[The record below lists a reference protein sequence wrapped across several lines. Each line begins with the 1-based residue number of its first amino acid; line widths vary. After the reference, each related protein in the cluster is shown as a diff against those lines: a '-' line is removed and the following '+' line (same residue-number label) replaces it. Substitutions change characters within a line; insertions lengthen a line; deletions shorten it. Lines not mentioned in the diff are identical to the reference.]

1 MRKEIAGAFFG
12 NDKRP
17 SYDVGK
23 LANVLRLLALGEKVI
38 NLKETEFRA
47 FIEGIEN
54 IVKLNKKFSK
64 SDYFN
69 VCGAGSIHWNIE
81 FKAAEE
87 TCDDGHYQLWIGNET
102 GTALNLNNS

>member
-1 MRKEIAGAFFG
+1 MRKEAAGAFFG

-47 FIEGIEN
+47 FIEGIFY
-54 IVKLNKKFSK
+54 L
-64 SDYFN
+64 
-69 VCGAGSIHWNIE
+69 G
-81 FKAAEE
+81 
-87 TCDDGHYQLWIGNET
+87 
-102 GTALNLNNS
+102 